1 MSTKT
6 VRKPDL
12 NTEEIIRT
20 VNAVKV
26 ISVLVLRNQGWADIR
41 IRRFSQQF
49 DDILDKVTN
58 GRMTLS
64 EIADIVH
71 DETGLS
77 LAELQVK

>member
-1 MSTKT
+1 MSIKS
-6 VRKPDL
+6 RKDL

-77 LAELQVK
+77 LGELQIK